1 MHKREISLSQKKG
14 TSNFKK
20 KNKNGFRQEKN
31 PGLYFHKVLS
41 RPIKRYDKQNSLE
54 EVGWSQYKLWPKS
67 KTKKVHISMNM
78 ATIHGIAK
86 KLIAR
91 EWARVLGRPMSS
103 RYDNLEIEAASL
115 KNRMKKKKVKR

>member
-1 MHKREISLSQKKG
+1 MQKREMSLSREKG
-14 TSNFKK
+14 ASNFKK
-20 KNKNGFRQEKN
+20 KNKKELRQEKDLD
-31 PGLYFHKVLS
+31 LYFHKIPA
-41 RPIKRYDKQNSLE
+41 RHIKRHYKQNSPE
-54 EVGWSQYKLWPKS
+54 EVGWSQYKLWPRS
-67 KTKKVHISMNM
+67 ETKKVHISMNM

-115 KNRMKKKKVKR
+115 KNRMEKKKEKK